1 MLRYHYLFNLFLP
14 MDQDTKERFD
24 NLSRFLNDNMFTKAD
39 AEAMRAELA
48 DKEDI
53 SKLLQSMDAAAK
65 WSNDYNENVTIAM
78 AKLERM
84 EHWIQNAA
92 QKIGL
97 EYKP

>member
-1 MLRYHYLFNLFLP
+1 
-14 MDQDTKERFD
+14 MDQDTKDRFD
-24 NLSRFLNDNMFTKAD
+24 NISRLLKENMYTKTD
-39 AEAMRAELA
+39 AEEMRAELA

-53 SKLLQSMDAAAK
+53 RKLQQSMDAAAK
-65 WSNDYNENVTIAM
+65 WSKDYNENVTIAI
-78 AKLERM
+78 AKLERI